1 MPVYLTKS
9 LISPDQSREVPAE
22 PNPFLLCFSINAS
35 LSYPAEMLAGIES
48 TPIFPLLYHQ
58 CIFPHIHI
66 PVNPVY
72 FAQHISDAD
81 PMIQESQK
89 PFYHRLS
96 HSLLALAIITATIY
110 FGQDILVP
118 LALSG
123 LLAVLLRPVENWFTR
138 RGMHK
143 ILAIILTVTLAI
155 LVVAGLTFLLSVQ
168 LSEFTDDLPKLKQSF
183 NDVYRT
189 TRRWIRR
196 EYNVTY
202 SQQEQYLKKA
212 QAQTLESL
220 QGSETLGMIT
230 GPLGTLMLMPFYV
243 FLLLY
248 YRTMLLNFLVA
259 LFAKQHYKRVREV
272 LAQVKAIIQSYMV
285 GLLIETASVA
295 ALNSIGLLL
304 LNVQYAILMSVVA
317 AILNLIPYIG
327 GLVATV
333 LALVVTMINHP
344 NPGTVFG
351 VLGVFI
357 VVQIIDNN
365 LLVPLIVASKVRVNA
380 LVSIVGVLIGGAL
393 AGVAGMFLSIP
404 AIAIMKAIF
413 DRVEGLEPWGMLLGD
428 ETPEEPRAN
437 LFKIKRGRGPGR
449 IKEA

>member
-1 MPVYLTKS
+1 M
-9 LISPDQSREVPAE
+9 IPD
-22 PNPFLLCFSINAS
+22 
-35 LSYPAEMLAGIES
+35 
-48 TPIFPLLYHQ
+48 TPR
-58 CIFPHIHI
+58 
-66 PVNPVY
+66 
-72 FAQHISDAD
+72 
-81 PMIQESQK
+81 

-96 HSLLALAIITATIY
+96 HSLLSLAIITAAIY

-123 LLAVLLRPVENWFTR
+123 LLAVLLRPVENWFIR

-143 ILAIILTVTLAI
+143 VMAILMAVALAIT
-155 LVVAGLTFLLSVQ
+155 VVAGITFMLSVQ
-168 LSEFTDDLPKLKQSF
+168 LSEFTDDLPRLKQSF
-183 NDVYRT
+183 NDVYRNV
-189 TRRWIRR
+189 RRWIRR
-196 EYNVTY
+196 EYNLTY

-220 QGSETLGMIT
+220 QGAETLGMIT
-230 GPLGTLMLMPFYV
+230 GPLGTLLLMPFYV

-248 YRTMLLNFLVA
+248 YRTMLLNFLIA
-259 LFAKQHYKRVREV
+259 LFAKQHFKRVREV
-272 LAQVKAIIQSYMV
+272 LGQVKSIIQSYMV

-304 LNVQYAILMSVVA
+304 LGVEYAILMSVVA

-327 GLVATV
+327 GIVATFMAV
-333 LALVVTMINHP
+333 AVTLINHQDV
-344 NPGTVFG
+344 GTLLG

-365 LLVPLIVASKVRVNA
+365 LLVPLIVASKVRINA
-380 LVSIVGVLIGGAL
+380 LVSIIGVLVGGAL

-413 DRVEGLEPWGMLLGD
+413 DRVEGLEPWGLLLGD
-428 ETPEEPRAN
+428 ETPEENRPG
-437 LFKIKRGRGPGR
+437 LFRLNRRRIR
-449 IKEA
+449 IKEEGSNSE